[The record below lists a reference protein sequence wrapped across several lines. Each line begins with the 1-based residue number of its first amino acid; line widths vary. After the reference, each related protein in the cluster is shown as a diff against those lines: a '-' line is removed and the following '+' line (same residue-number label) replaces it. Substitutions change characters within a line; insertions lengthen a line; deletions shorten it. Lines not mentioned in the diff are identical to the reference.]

1 MRDDLSTLLGSDVAW
16 RAVGTS
22 QTDIIHRL
30 IDTAELEEGRG
41 LRSDLRAELDLTLD
55 ELPTALA
62 VILLDAHH
70 PLLLLELAQRDQ
82 VLAGLQW
89 ALHKDDFIA

>member
-1 MRDDLSTLLGSDVAW
+1 MCDDLGTLLGRNIAW
-16 RAVGTS
+16 RTIGTG

-41 LRSDLRAELDLTLD
+41 LRGDLRAELDLTLD

-62 VILLDAHH
+62 VILMDAHH

-89 ALHKDDFIA
+89 ALHEDDFIA

>member
-1 MRDDLSTLLGSDVAW
+1 MRNDLSTLLGCDVTW
-16 RAVGTS
+16 RAVGTG

-41 LRSDLRAELDLTLD
+41 LRGNLRAELDPTLD

-62 VILLDAHH
+62 IILLDAHY
-70 PLLLLELAQRDQ
+70 PLLLLELA
-82 VLAGLQW
+82 
-89 ALHKDDFIA
+89 

>member
-1 MRDDLSTLLGSDVAW
+1 MRNDLSAFLGCDIVW
-16 RAVGTS
+16 RAVGTG

-41 LRSDLRAELDLTLD
+41 LRGDLRAELDPTLN

-70 PLLLLELAQRDQ
+70 LLLLLELAQ
-82 VLAGLQW
+82 
-89 ALHKDDFIA
+89 